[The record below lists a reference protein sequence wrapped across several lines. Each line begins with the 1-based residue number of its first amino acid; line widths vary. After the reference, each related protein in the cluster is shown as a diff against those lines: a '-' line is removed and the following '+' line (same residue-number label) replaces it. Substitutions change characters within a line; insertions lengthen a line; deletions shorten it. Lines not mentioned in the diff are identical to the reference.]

1 MCSILSTSCR
11 LFFSILYQV
20 MRFLVRS
27 WVGGWLFTPFRLI
40 WMDGNEDWNVGN
52 VRKTLFKMLVVSYIL
67 RERGSVHPLWRPM
80 IYIYSILFI
89 TRSSSHEAV
98 PKVAAICICITC
110 PTIRD
115 EAVISLSLF
124 CFSFLV
130 LLFLTE
136 QFWWFIS
143 FDLYRAHKNRSL
155 WNSVQGPGYGQR
167 GSNGGA

>member
-1 MCSILSTSCR
+1 
-11 LFFSILYQV
+11 
-20 MRFLVRS
+20 
-27 WVGGWLFTPFRLI
+27 VGGWLFTHFRLI

-52 VRKTLFKMLVVSYIL
+52 VRKTLFKMLVVSYRL
-67 RERGSVHPLWRPM
+67 RERERGSVHPLWRPM

-136 QFWWFIS
+136 QF
-143 FDLYRAHKNRSL
+143 
-155 WNSVQGPGYGQR
+155 
-167 GSNGGA
+167 

>member
-1 MCSILSTSCR
+1 MWDWWNSFSSNLFHIIDHLQA
-11 LFFSILYQV
+11 FFSILYQV
-20 MRFLVRS
+20 MRFLVRG

-52 VRKTLFKMLVVSYIL
+52 VRKTLFKMLVVSYRL
-67 RERGSVHPLWRPM
+67 RERERGSVHPLWRPM

-124 CFSFLV
+124 FSIFLFFV
-130 LLFLTE
+130 VFDWAILMIYFV
-136 QFWWFIS
+136 WFVS
-143 FDLYRAHKNRSL
+143 RS
-155 WNSVQGPGYGQR
+155 
-167 GSNGGA
+167 